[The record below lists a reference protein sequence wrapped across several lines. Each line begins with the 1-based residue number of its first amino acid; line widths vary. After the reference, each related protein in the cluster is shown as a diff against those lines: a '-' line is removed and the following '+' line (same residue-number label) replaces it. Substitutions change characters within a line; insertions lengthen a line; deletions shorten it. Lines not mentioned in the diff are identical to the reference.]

1 MKNNENN
8 YDVNVN
14 NVVYNVTETQKNG
27 VKSMYVQN
35 KSNGIGVQ
43 IKGKRN
49 EPLNFE
55 EQFQNII
62 KNHFEKKDSL
72 TNKWLNRH
80 NKK

>member
-27 VKSMYVQN
+27 VKSIYVQN

-62 KNHFEKKDSL
+62 KKLEGKDGL
-72 TNKWLNRH
+72 VNKWLNRH